1 MTVVVRQHQCCW
13 RHHAWSTD
21 VNTAA
26 IARTVTACL
35 VPRDYSG
42 SAVYVEGAG
51 LASREVVS
59 YAELCGRLLSV
70 SCASSIEV
78 GTLIFFFFSCFSMIS
93 CFSSGDIRAV
103 AVTGIF
109 ISPFLNQTIG
119 SIAYSLY
126 SQDKCLSRYTGYTS

>member
-78 GTLIFFFFSCFSMIS
+78 GTLIFFFFLFLHDILFLKWRHSCRSRDW
-93 CFSSGDIRAV
+93 DIYITV
-103 AVTGIF
+103 
-109 ISPFLNQTIG
+109 SE
-119 SIAYSLY
+119 SDYW
-126 SQDKCLSRYTGYTS
+126 